1 MTLNNYRLPVA
12 GASNY
17 TLKASIFFLTS
28 LTLFTQNLSYSQ
40 TPEKTAQA
48 QTTIVLNTF
57 ARPPLSNPFQ
67 TGMADLIFIEAFKRL
82 GMTVT
87 IVHLPAER
95 ALINANKGIDDGD
108 FVRVGGLSK
117 LYPNLIQVPEKI
129 MNFEFVAFSR
139 KTNIRT
145 ESWESLKPYSIGIIR
160 GWKILEE
167 NVVGASWLTQV
178 ADPYLL
184 FTLIEN
190 DRADIILY
198 ERLEG
203 YGMIKEMEMDDV
215 KALEPPLVTREMFLY
230 LHKKH
235 SALSLPLAKTL
246 RKMKMDGSYVR
257 IISKSLKSYLPKED
271 N

>member
-1 MTLNNYRLPVA
+1 M
-12 GASNY
+12 SSY
-17 TLKASIFFLTS
+17 TLKALIFFLAS
-28 LTLFTQNLSYSQ
+28 FTFFSQNLSYSQ
-40 TPEKTAQA
+40 TPGKQRLF
-48 QTTIVLNTF
+48 QTDIVLNTF
-57 ARPPLSNPFQ
+57 MRPPLSNPFQ
-67 TGMADLIFIEAFKRL
+67 TGMADLIFIEAFRRL

-95 ALINANKGIDDGD
+95 ALINANEGIDDGD

-139 KTNIRT
+139 KTDIQTKN
-145 ESWESLKPYSIGIIR
+145 WESLKPFSIGLIR

-167 NVVGASWLTQV
+167 NVVGAAWLTQV

-184 FTLIEN
+184 FTLMEN
-190 DRADIILY
+190 GRADIILY

-203 YGMIKEMEMDDV
+203 YGMIKELEMDDV
-215 KALEPPLVTREMFLY
+215 KTLEPPLVQKEMFLY

-235 SALSLPLAKTL
+235 SALSKPLARVL
-246 RKMKMDGSYVR
+246 REMKMDGSYQT
-257 IISKSLKSYLPKED
+257 IINKSLKSYLPK
-271 N
+271 